1 MLTLPVES
9 LYQQISHV
17 FWPTLRVLAIFTTAP
32 IFNETE
38 VPKKVKVG
46 LAIIIAFLISRNLPD
61 ENLVMI
67 SYQGLW
73 VTAQQL
79 MIGAAMGLT
88 VQLIFVTVR
97 TAGEIMGLQMG
108 LSFATFF
115 DPSGG
120 GNMPVIAR
128 ILNLLATLLFLS
140 FNGHLWFL
148 TILSESFTVLPVN
161 SDAAVD
167 TSGFY
172 YLAHVTGLVFR
183 CGLMLGLPI
192 ITLLLSINFTLG
204 LLNRLTPQLSI
215 FVVGFPLTLSTGM
228 TALTLEMYTLS
239 PFIESLMADIFNHL
253 SVIIIMLSGG

>member
-17 FWPTLRVLAIFTTAP
+17 FWPALRVLAIFTTAP
-32 IFNETE
+32 IFNESE
-38 VPKKVKVG
+38 IPKKVKIG
-46 LAIIIAFLISRNLPD
+46 LALIIAFLISRNLPD
-61 ENLVMI
+61 SNLVMI

-73 VTAQQL
+73 VAAQQL
-79 MIGAAMGLT
+79 IIGAAMGLT
-88 VQLIFVTVR
+88 VQLIFVAVR

-128 ILNLLATLLFLS
+128 ILNLLATLLFLT

-148 TILSESFTVLPVN
+148 TILSESFVVVPIN
-161 SDAAVD
+161 SESID

-172 YLAHVTGLVFR
+172 YLAHVADLVFR
-183 CGLMLGLPI
+183 SGLMLGLPI

-215 FVVGFPLTLSTGM
+215 FVVGFPLTLTVGM
-228 TALTLEMYTLS
+228 TALTIEMYTLA
-239 PFIESLMADIFNHL
+239 PFFENLMTNIFDHL
-253 SVIIIMLSGG
+253 SNIILMFSGR

>member
-1 MLTLPVES
+1 MLNLPVDL

-17 FWPTLRVLAIFTTAP
+17 FWPALRVLAIFTTAP
-32 IFNETE
+32 IFNESE
-38 VPKKVKVG
+38 VPKKVKIG

-61 ENLVMI
+61 ANLVMI

-73 VTAQQL
+73 VAAQQL

-97 TAGEIMGLQMG
+97 TAGEIIGLQMG

-148 TILSESFTVLPVN
+148 TILNESFVVLPVN
-161 SDAAVD
+161 SDAIE
-167 TSGFY
+167 TRGFY
-172 YLAHVTGLVFR
+172 YLAQAAGLIFR

-215 FVVGFPLTLSTGM
+215 FVVGFPLTLTVGM
-228 TALTLEMYTLS
+228 TALTMEMYMLA
-239 PFIESLMADIFNHL
+239 PFFESLMTDIFDQL
-253 SVIIIMLSGG
+253 SIIILMLSGR